1 MLCRATRRP
10 GASDAGL
17 CPRAQGPVARP
28 RIMASVTDQAPTAS
42 APRES
47 ATVLLLRDDPFE
59 VLMVGRAARGAFAS
73 ALVFPGGAI
82 DPDDRDAAWSE
93 LVASVA
99 ELTPAE
105 RALRIGAIREV
116 WEETG
121 ILLTD
126 GEAPPRE
133 PGVAFREAVVSTA
146 ARIRIDALTR
156 FGHWITPAIESRRF
170 DTHFFLAQAPRD
182 QVAVPDGTE
191 TLSVE
196 WMPPAAAVELAVS
209 GERPI
214 IFPTMVNL
222 ARLAESTSSAEA
234 IAKARERPPVT
245 VQPEITV
252 ESGGGRRITIPAD
265 AGYSVTEWL
274 ENRG

>member
-1 MLCRATRRP
+1 
-10 GASDAGL
+10 
-17 CPRAQGPVARP
+17 
-28 RIMASVTDQAPTAS
+28 MASVTSQGPTAP

-47 ATVLLLRDDPFE
+47 ATVLLLRNDPFE

-82 DPDDRDAAWSE
+82 DPDDRDAAWRE
-93 LVASVA
+93 LAADGGGLS
-99 ELTPAE
+99 PAE

-121 ILLTD
+121 ILLAD
-126 GEAPPRE
+126 GETPARR
-133 PGVAFREAVVSTA
+133 PGVALREAVASAA
-146 ARIRIDALTR
+146 ARIRIDALAH
-156 FGHWITPAIESRRF
+156 FGHWITPTIESRRF
-170 DTHFFLAQAPRD
+170 DTHFFLAEAPRD

-196 WMPPAAAVELAVS
+196 WMPPARAVEFAVS

-222 ARLAESTSSAEA
+222 ARLAESSSSAEA

-252 ESGGGRRITIPAD
+252 ETGGGRRITIPLD
-265 AGYSVTEWL
+265 AGYPVTEWL
-274 ENRG
+274 ETRG

>member
-1 MLCRATRRP
+1 
-10 GASDAGL
+10 
-17 CPRAQGPVARP
+17 
-28 RIMASVTDQAPTAS
+28 MASVTSQGPTAP

-82 DPDDRDAAWSE
+82 DPDDRDAAWRE
-93 LVASVA
+93 LAADGGGLS
-99 ELTPAE
+99 PAE

-121 ILLTD
+121 ILLAD
-126 GEAPPRE
+126 GEIPARR
-133 PGVAFREAVVSTA
+133 PGVALREAVASAA
-146 ARIRIDALTR
+146 ARIRIDALAH
-156 FGHWITPAIESRRF
+156 FGHWITPTIESRRF
-170 DTHFFLAQAPRD
+170 DTHFFLAEAPRD
-182 QVAVPDGTE
+182 QVAAPDGTE

-196 WMPPAAAVELAVS
+196 WMPPARAVEFAVS

-222 ARLAESTSSAEA
+222 ARLAESSSSAEA

-252 ESGGGRRITIPAD
+252 ETGGGRRITIPLD
-265 AGYSVTEWL
+265 AGYPVTEWL
-274 ENRG
+274 ETRG

>member
-1 MLCRATRRP
+1 
-10 GASDAGL
+10 
-17 CPRAQGPVARP
+17 
-28 RIMASVTDQAPTAS
+28 MASVTSQGPTAP

-47 ATVLLLRDDPFE
+47 ATVLLLRNDPFE

-82 DPDDRDAAWSE
+82 DPDDRDAAWRE
-93 LVASVA
+93 LAADGGGLS
-99 ELTPAE
+99 PAE

-121 ILLTD
+121 ILLAD
-126 GEAPPRE
+126 GEIPARR
-133 PGVAFREAVVSTA
+133 PGVALREAVASAA
-146 ARIRIDALTR
+146 ARIRIDALAH
-156 FGHWITPAIESRRF
+156 FGHWITPTIESRRF
-170 DTHFFLAQAPRD
+170 DTHFFLAEAPRD

-196 WMPPAAAVELAVS
+196 WMPPARAVEFAVS

-222 ARLAESTSSAEA
+222 ARLAESSSSAEA

-252 ESGGGRRITIPAD
+252 ETGGGRRITIPLD
-265 AGYSVTEWL
+265 AGYPVTEWL
-274 ENRG
+274 ETRG